1 MVDSVIDKGRTS
13 MPTSS
18 ADEVRSRSIGQIRSH
33 ATDLFN
39 QQCWCWGRDVLR
51 PEGNWLQEVGFEKL
65 KPPPDCKGC
74 SSSVYQL
81 SLSGGRCVVLR
92 GFGAFFGERELG
104 GVFLS
109 RNTFEPRYMSQSK
122 LERPPWS
129 DTDLPESQP
138 ITEANRASYT
148 KLTRCLIDWICDYET
163 DVIARLGLSYRQ
175 MTLFPWDT
183 RKRNVIPAEHFASSW
198 RELSLQIADNEE
210 ILN

>member
-1 MVDSVIDKGRTS
+1 MLTS
-13 MPTSS
+13 P
-18 ADEVRSRSIGQIRSH
+18 ADEVRSRNVEQIRRH

-51 PEGNWLQEVGFEKL
+51 PEGNWLQELGFEKL
-65 KPPPDCKGC
+65 KPPADRKDC

-92 GFGAFFGERELG
+92 GFGAYFGDRKLG

-109 RNTFEPRYMSQSK
+109 RNKFEPRYLSQSK
-122 LERPPWS
+122 LEHPPWS
-129 DTDLPESQP
+129 DSDLPESQP
-138 ITEANRASYT
+138 ITETNRESYT
-148 KLTRCLIDWICDYET
+148 MLTRCLIDWIADYEME
-163 DVIARLGLSYRQ
+163 VLSRLGLPYRE
-175 MTLFPWDT
+175 MTLIPWDT

-198 RELSLQIADNEE
+198 RELSSQIAENEE